1 MYIQRESLFVITVP
15 IDLRRKVQ
23 KFGRRFSSGE
33 ALRGGTIFSKS
44 FCCYLGHLA
53 WNDYGILAGW
63 LAGWLAGQVYVD
75 VLDLNRSS
83 Q

>member
-33 ALRGGTIFSKS
+33 ALRGGTIFQRV
-44 FCCYLGHLA
+44 FVVILGTWH
-53 WNDYGILAGW
+53 GMIT
-63 LAGWLAGQVYVD
+63 VF
-75 VLDLNRSS
+75 
-83 Q
+83 